1 VVPVAAILAL
11 ILPLLGFVFHVAAGR
26 YVSRGT
32 VETVAC
38 AAVLGSL
45 IAACLALAAGW
56 GQAGSVTLFPWFRA
70 GGFAASYDLLLDPL
84 SLLMAVLVGFVSL
97 LVHCYSIPFMR
108 WDPGYIRYYG
118 YLNLF
123 VFFMLAVALA
133 DNLVFLFLGWE
144 GMGFCSYALI
154 GHWFHSG
161 ERTAAARKAFLVT
174 RTGDVAFLI
183 GVALLFAQGV
193 DPSVSGI
200 QAAAGSLPEW
210 TAVLL
215 GLLLLWAAAGKSA
228 QFPLL
233 VWLPEAMAGP
243 TPVSALIHAATMA
256 ASGVYLLAR
265 LFPVLALSPAVL
277 FCIGTVGTLTALWG
291 AASALAQRD
300 IKRVLA
306 WSTLSQVGFMMLAI
320 GAGDPA
326 ASMFHLIV
334 HAFFKSLLFL
344 AAGCLIQALGEEHD
358 IFAMGARLRHRLPG
372 VFWPFLLGV
381 IALAAVPPFAGFWSK
396 GRVLSA
402 VLAQPGAGYAALALA
417 ASAAALLT
425 SLYAFRL
432 LLVAFFGR
440 PARTDAPRPE
450 SVPGSMTKI
459 LWPLALLCIAAGALD
474 LPGHWGAGNWLT
486 GFLAS
491 ARGVPSGSDG
501 VSETLIVLLD
511 SGLALAGL
519 LLALLAFGPAER
531 FLPRAPVGARLWSLM
546 ARGFGLDGAYERLLA
561 RPYRYGATLLWLR
574 MEEGVL
580 QTATSGAA
588 ALFGRASSEVRLWT
602 TGRLSTYLLMLLAGL
617 ALILLIATGMRS

>member
-1 VVPVAAILAL
+1 MVQAAAVLAL
-11 ILPLLGFVFHVAAGR
+11 ILPLLGFVFHVSAGR
-26 YVSRGT
+26 FVSRGT
-32 VETVAC
+32 VETAAC
-38 AAVLGSL
+38 AAILGSL
-45 IAACLALAAGW
+45 IAACLALATGW
-56 GQAGSVTLFPWFRA
+56 GDASSVTLFRWFRA
-70 GGFAASYDLLLDPL
+70 GDFAASFELLLDPL
-84 SLLMAVLVGFVSL
+84 SLLMAVLVGFISL

-108 WDPGYIRYYG
+108 GDPGYVRYSS

-133 DNLVFLFLGWE
+133 DDLVFLFLGWE
-144 GMGFCSYALI
+144 GMGLCSYALI

-161 ERTAAARKAFLVT
+161 ERTVAARKAFLVT

-183 GVALLFAQGV
+183 GVALLFVHGV

-200 QAAAGSLPEW
+200 QAAAGSLSGE
-210 TAVLL
+210 TAALL

-233 VWLPEAMAGP
+233 VWLPDAMAGP

-277 FCIGTVGTLTALWG
+277 FCIGALGTLTALWG

-358 IFAMGARLRHRLPG
+358 IFAMGARLRHRLAG

-381 IALAAVPPFAGFWSK
+381 LALAAVPPFAGFWSK

-402 VLAQPGAGYAALALA
+402 VLAQSGAGYAVLALA
-417 ASAAALLT
+417 ASVAALLT

-432 LLVAFFGR
+432 LLLVFFGR

-450 SVPGSMTKI
+450 SVPGSMAKI

-474 LPGHWGAGNWLT
+474 MPGHWGASNWLT
-486 GFLAS
+486 GVLAS
-491 ARGVPSGSDG
+491 AQGVPPGAET
-501 VSETLIVLLD
+501 VSETLVALLD
-511 SGLALAGL
+511 TALALAGL
-519 LLALLAFGPAER
+519 LLALLAYGPMER
-531 FLPRAPVGARLWSLM
+531 FFPRAPEGARLWNLM
-546 ARGFGLDGAYERLLA
+546 ARGFDLDWAYERFLA
-561 RPYRYGATLLWLR
+561 RPYRFGANLLWLHI
-574 MEEGVL
+574 EEGVL

-588 ALFGRASSEVRLWT
+588 ALLGRASSGVRLWT
-602 TGRLSTYLLMLLAGL
+602 TGRLSTYLLMLLAGF
-617 ALILLIATGMRS
+617 ALILLIAAGTGS

>member
-1 VVPVAAILAL
+1 VLQTAAILAL
-11 ILPLLGFVFHVAAGR
+11 ILPLLGFVFHVAAGGFVYR
-26 YVSRGT
+26 RT

-38 AAVLGSL
+38 AAILASL

-56 GQAGSVTLFPWFRA
+56 GGASSVTLFSWFRA
-70 GGFAASYDLLLDPL
+70 GDFAASFDLLLDPL
-84 SLLMAVLVGFVSL
+84 SLIMAVLVGFISL
-97 LVHCYSIPFMR
+97 LVHCYSVPFMR
-108 WDPGYIRYYG
+108 GDPGYVRYYG

-144 GMGFCSYALI
+144 GMGLCSYALI
-154 GHWFHSG
+154 GHWFHSK
-161 ERTAAARKAFLVT
+161 ERISAARKAFLVT

-200 QAAAGSLPEW
+200 QAEAGSLPGW

-233 VWLPEAMAGP
+233 IWLPDAMAGP
-243 TPVSALIHAATMA
+243 TPVSALIHAATMV

-277 FCIGTVGTLTALWG
+277 LCIGAVGTLTALWG

-344 AAGCLIQALGEEHD
+344 AAGCLIQALDEEHD
-358 IFAMGARLRHRLPG
+358 IFAMGAKLRHRLPH
-372 VFWPFLLGV
+372 VFWPFFLGV
-381 IALAAVPPFAGFWSK
+381 LALAAVPPFAGFWSK

-425 SLYAFRL
+425 SLYSFRL
-432 LLVAFFGR
+432 LLLAFFGR
-440 PARTDAPRPE
+440 PARTDAPSPE
-450 SVPGSMTKI
+450 SVPLSTAWV
-459 LWPLALLCIAAGALD
+459 LWPLALLCIGAGALD
-474 LPGHWGAGNWLT
+474 LPGHLGASNWLT

-491 ARGVPSGSDG
+491 APGVPPGPDT
-501 VSETLIVLLD
+501 VSETLITLLD
-511 SGLALAGL
+511 TGLALAGL
-519 LLALLAFGPAER
+519 LLALLAYGPAER
-531 FLPRAPVGARLWSLM
+531 FFPRVPEGARFWNLM
-546 ARGFGLDGAYERLLA
+546 ARGFGLEEASTRFIA
-561 RPYRYGATLLWLR
+561 RPYRSVATLLWLR

-580 QTATSGAA
+580 DRTTSGAA
-588 ALFGRASSEVRLWT
+588 ALLSRASSGVRLWT

-617 ALILLIATGMRS
+617 TLILLVAAGIWS

>member
-1 VVPVAAILAL
+1 VVQSAAILAL

-26 YVSRGT
+26 FVSRRT
-32 VETVAC
+32 VETAAC
-38 AAVLGSL
+38 AAILGSL
-45 IAACLALAAGW
+45 IGACLALAAGW

-70 GGFAASYDLLLDPL
+70 GDFAASFDLLLDPL
-84 SLLMAVLVGFVSL
+84 SLLMAVLVGFISL
-97 LVHCYSIPFMR
+97 LVHCYSVPFMR
-108 WDPGYIRYYG
+108 GDPGYIRYYG

-144 GMGFCSYALI
+144 GMGLCSYSLI

-193 DPSVSGI
+193 DPSVSSI
-200 QAAAGSLPEW
+200 QAQAASLSGG
-210 TAVLL
+210 TAALL

-233 VWLPEAMAGP
+233 VWLPDAMAGP

-265 LFPVLALSPAVL
+265 LFPVLALSPTVL
-277 FCIGTVGTLTALWG
+277 LGIGAVGTLTALWG

-334 HAFFKSLLFL
+334 HAIFKSLLFL

-358 IFAMGARLRHRLPG
+358 IFAMGGKLRHRLPH
-372 VFWPFLLGV
+372 VFWPFFFGV
-381 IALAAVPPFAGFWSK
+381 LALAAVPPFSGFWSK

-402 VLAQPGAGYAALALA
+402 VLAQPGAGYTALALA

-432 LLVAFFGR
+432 LLLAFFGR
-440 PARTDAPRPE
+440 SARTDALRPE
-450 SVPGSMTKI
+450 SVPGSMSGI
-459 LWPLALLCIAAGALD
+459 LWPLALLCLMAGTLD
-474 LPGHWGAGNWLT
+474 LPGHWGASNWLT
-486 GFLAS
+486 GVLAS
-491 ARGVPSGSDG
+491 APGLPHGPEG
-501 VSETLIVLLD
+501 VSEALVALLD
-511 SGLALAGL
+511 SALALAGL
-519 LLALLAFGPAER
+519 LLALLAYGPMER
-531 FLPRAPVGARLWSLM
+531 FFPRIPEGARLWNLM
-546 ARGFGLDGAYERLLA
+546 ARGFGLDGTYERILA
-561 RPYRYGATLLWLR
+561 RPYRSGANLLWLR
-574 MEEGVL
+574 VEQGLLE
-580 QTATSGAA
+580 TASSGAA
-588 ALFGRASSEVRLWT
+588 ALLGRASSGVRLWT

-617 ALILLIATGMRS
+617 VLILLIAAGMRS